1 MHYSFLFKFVYQ
13 MQLLGLYFPNTC
25 IRGFQIVWHTTCCY
39 GKSKLFHFLYLIINT
54 IYLIIQIILNQ
65 IVDICHVAHT
75 LEESYFEEDEHVREN
90 LHDA

>member
-25 IRGFQIVWHTTCCY
+25 IRGFQRVWHTTCCY

-54 IYLIIQIILNQ
+54 I
-65 IVDICHVAHT
+65 AHT